1 MFWCREIFPISKKLQ
16 FISELRIFSTFIKL
30 ILNIEDTDFS
40 KMRIIIKEIQ
50 SNINVVMWI
59 KYIDKTIFW
68 SKKYI
73 NNRILKIIN
82 KLIIRTKIWDNN

>member
-1 MFWCREIFPISKKLQ
+1 MFWCREIFPISKILQ
-16 FISELRIFSTFIKL
+16 FISELRIFLTFIKL
-30 ILNIEDTDFS
+30 ILNRENTDFS
-40 KMRIIIKEIQ
+40 KMRIQ
-50 SNINVVMWI
+50 SNINKVMWI

-73 NNRILKIIN
+73 KNRILKIINN